1 MTRCTTHRRD
11 ASSAPE
17 SHVSWTFSASE
28 LFLQRFC
35 KITGEVA
42 TLAVPIH
49 FSNVNFLTVWNALN
63 TPMGLWTF
71 SHLFVF
77 LSRVLFRPCVKCVL
91 RFYKQRENK
100 KYQRTEVNSTPNN
113 GCESVILGD
122 TAGRVALKN
131 LAFPIFAC
139 VWSGKA
145 ERTHPRSASVRGL
158 ARSHGLAATHTD
170 WY

>member
-1 MTRCTTHRRD
+1 M
-11 ASSAPE
+11 
-17 SHVSWTFSASE
+17 
-28 LFLQRFC
+28 LFLYIFPMSISSVKRSKYSYGIMDLFSPFC
-35 KITGEVA
+35 
-42 TLAVPIH
+42 
-49 FSNVNFLTVWNALN
+49 F
-63 TPMGLWTF
+63 
-71 SHLFVF
+71 F

-139 VWSGKA
+139 V
-145 ERTHPRSASVRGL
+145 
-158 ARSHGLAATHTD
+158 
-170 WY
+170 

>member
-17 SHVSWTFSASE
+17 SHVSRTFSASE

-35 KITGEVA
+35 RITGEVA

-49 FSNVNFLTVWNALN
+49 F
-63 TPMGLWTF
+63 PMSISSPCKTLMDLF
-71 SHLFVF
+71 SPFCF
-77 LSRVLFRPCVKCVL
+77 LSRVLFRPCVQCVL

-139 VWSGKA
+139 VWSEKA